1 VVSENSRSAPAFSGA
16 LCLARSKSRL
26 LIAAA
31 ALGFGVTSGASAQAW
46 QPQKNVEIV
55 VGSAPGGINDR
66 TARTIEKVLSD
77 NKLVNAPLVVINR
90 PGGGGNI
97 SFNYVDQRRSDPHYL
112 LMGTTSMLSNHIVGS
127 SKLGHNDFTP
137 IASLLSD
144 YLVFV
149 VQPQSPIKSAREL
162 AEQLRKDPKSLT
174 IGFANTI
181 GNHNHIAAGMMLKAM
196 GGNARDLKVVV
207 FKGSADAFAA
217 LLGGH
222 IDVIPSAGGN
232 AAPHIVSGK
241 LRGIGVTADKR
252 YAGALA
258 HIPTLKEQGLNV
270 VTGGWRALMGPKG
283 LGAQH
288 IAYWEGVLRALTET
302 ADWKGYLE
310 RNFSADEF
318 LTGEAFKQ
326 RLDSDYAEMKAVL
339 ADLGLTK

>member
-1 VVSENSRSAPAFSGA
+1 MLCSRTAIGLAAFALSLGA
-16 LCLARSKSRL
+16 
-26 LIAAA
+26 
-31 ALGFGVTSGASAQAW
+31 GAQGW
-46 QPQKNVEIV
+46 LPQKNVEIV

-66 TARTIEKVLSD
+66 TARMIEKVVVG
-77 NKLVNAPLVVINR
+77 NKLLDGTVVVMNR

-97 SFNYVDQRRSDPHYL
+97 SFSYVDQRRGDPHYL
-112 LMGTTSMLSNHIVGS
+112 LMGTTSMLSNYIVGS

-149 VQPQSPIKSAREL
+149 VQPDSPIKSTKDL
-162 AEQLRKDPKSLT
+162 AEHLRRDPKSLT

-181 GNHNHIAAGMMLKAM
+181 GNHNHIAAGMLLKAM

-207 FKGSADAFAA
+207 FKGSAAAITA

-232 AAPHIVSGK
+232 VAPHIVSGK
-241 LRGIGVTADKR
+241 LRGIGVTAERR
-252 YAGALA
+252 YSGALA
-258 HIPTLKEQGLNV
+258 HIPTMKEQGFDV
-270 VTGGWRALMGPKG
+270 VTGGWRALLGPKG
-283 LGAQH
+283 LTPQH
-288 IAYWEGVLRALTET
+288 VAYWEGVLRWMTET
-302 ADWKGYLE
+302 AEWKAYLE

-318 LTGEAFKQ
+318 VTGEPFRKQ
-326 RLDSDYAEMKAVL
+326 LDSDYAQMKAVL